1 MPRSPNELNAGYKKP
16 IRRLQKGN
24 PPSNTR
30 FSGRSDAEL
39 LAGAGHGSGDTMSYV
54 PPPRDNTPIKDLRPD
69 LFGGGGGGGGG
80 GGYDPYAAQRA
91 EEERRR
97 AAMRKA
103 IQDQY
108 SRSIGTLQGLNR
120 DTTRGLNQG
129 YTDARNRMNP
139 IYDQNQ
145 RLTGDYSR
153 QLASVAQNASRGV
166 LDQGALLSRDLQGQ
180 GGYGMAGLQG
190 QISGDV
196 RDILGARAAGDQ
208 YNTRL
213 AQVMGLSR
221 QDNSAML
228 SAILQ
233 GAQAQ
238 RSNSYQQQYNQMLSE
253 QALKLAELA

>member
-1 MPRSPNELNAGYKKP
+1 MAGPYTRSQAELSAGYKKKSTVN
-16 IRRLQKGN
+16 KGGRDN
-24 PPSNTR
+24 R

-39 LAGAGHGSGDTMSYV
+39 LAGYGHGSGQTVSYV
-54 PPPRDNTPIKDLRPD
+54 PPPRDDTPLRDARPD

-80 GGYDPYAAQRA
+80 GYDAAAAARA
-91 EEERRR
+91 AEERRR

-145 RLTGDYSR
+145 RLTADYSR

-166 LDQGALLSRDLQGQ
+166 FDQGAMLSRDLQGQ

-238 RSNSYQQQYNQMLSE
+238 RSNSYQQQYNQMLAE